1 MGKVITSEG
10 LTEFVTSGKFTQVT
24 NHKPGK
30 PVGEAPALE
39 VVKPAAVIDVKPAGE
54 TKPEAKPAEKAQ
66 EKAAKTA
73 EAEVEHD
80 EALTEEE
87 KALPEKAQKEI
98 QRAKRAVNK
107 KHAEMRSAQEALQ
120 EAERFAET
128 QFNEKRLLEQRLS
141 ERESEIQA
149 LKPAKAPEPEAKEP
163 ELKDY
168 TDDQGQ
174 VDWVKFQKDTA
185 KFAADQAIK
194 SERQRQADERAAAER
209 AAHEARIAAQ
219 ANRAREAHADFDEVV
234 QSGKGTPADQAP
246 QFVLNYLFESE
257 NSGELVYH
265 LKKNPEVMQ
274 RIAKMKP
281 ILGIVELG
289 KLEDSLIKPSI
300 AAKEAPAASGA
311 IATQRGAPAPIT
323 PLEGDGAAGIQTDPA
338 KMSYKELRAYER
350 ARRAEK
356 SH

>member
-1 MGKVITSEG
+1 MGKVVTSEG
-10 LTEFVTSGKFTQVT
+10 LTEFVQTGKVT
-24 NHKPGK
+24 HVPNHKPGK
-30 PVGEAPALE
+30 SNGEAPALE
-39 VVKPAAVIDVKPAGE
+39 VVKSAPVIDVKPAGE
-54 TKPEAKPAEKAQ
+54 TNSEPKPADKAQ
-66 EKAAKTA
+66 GTPAKAT
-73 EAEVEHD
+73 EPDSEHD

-87 KALPEKAQKEI
+87 KTLPEKAQKEI

-107 KHAEMRSAQEALQ
+107 KHAEMKAAQEALQ
-120 EAERFAET
+120 DAERFSET
-128 QFNEKRLLEQRLS
+128 QFNERRLLEQRLA
-141 ERESEIQA
+141 EREAEIQA
-149 LKPAKAPEPEAKEP
+149 LKPAKASEPEPKEP

-168 TDDQGQ
+168 TNEQGQ

-194 SERQRQADERAAAER
+194 SERQRQADERAATER
-209 AAHEARIAAQ
+209 ASHETRIKAQ
-219 ANRAREAHADFDEVV
+219 ADKAREAHPDFDEVL
-234 QSGKGTPADQAP
+234 QSGKGTESDRAP

-257 NSGELVYH
+257 NSGEMVYH

-289 KLEDSLIKPSI
+289 KLEDSLIKPST
-300 AAKEAPAASGA
+300 AAKETPAASGA

-323 PLEGDGAAGIQTDPA
+323 PLEGDGAGGIQTDPS

>member
-10 LTEFVTSGKFTQVT
+10 LTEFVQSGKFTQVP
-24 NHKPGK
+24 NHKAGK
-30 PVGEAPALE
+30 PNGEAPALE
-39 VVKPAAVIDVKPAGE
+39 VVKPAPIIDVKPAGE
-54 TKPEAKPAEKAQ
+54 TKPETKPAEQAQ
-66 EKAAKTA
+66 EQHAKAA
-73 EAEVEHD
+73 EPENEHD

-87 KALPEKAQKEI
+87 KTLPEKAQKEI

-107 KHAEMRSAQEALQ
+107 KHAEMRAAQEALQ
-120 EAERFAET
+120 DAERFAET
-128 QFNEKRLLEQRLS
+128 QFNEKRLLEQRLT
-141 ERESEIQA
+141 EREAEIQA
-149 LKPAKAPEPEAKEP
+149 LKPAKQAEPEPKEP
-163 ELKDY
+163 EVKDY
-168 TDDQGQ
+168 TNDQGQ

-185 KFAADQAIK
+185 KYAADQAIK
-194 SERQRQADERAAAER
+194 GERQRQAEEAAARER
-209 AAHEARIAAQ
+209 AAHEARVKAQ
-219 ANRAREAHADFDEVV
+219 ADKAREAHPDFDEVV
-234 QSGKGTPADQAP
+234 RSGAGTEADKAP
-246 QFVLNYLFESE
+246 QFVLNYLFESA

-289 KLEDSLIKPSI
+289 KLEDSLIKPSP

-338 KMSYKELRAYER
+338 KMTYKELRAYER